1 MLLSSTWGNQQYK
14 IILIQVQS
22 LRFYTDTDTHTH
34 THTHIHILF
43 SYEKEGNLSICIN
56 MGKTG
61 EQVSHIEKI
70 GSQLYV
76 EP

>member
-1 MLLSSTWGNQQYK
+1 MFLPSTWGNQQYK

-22 LRFYTDTDTHTH
+22 FRFYTDTNTYYT
-34 THTHIHILF
+34 HILF

-61 EQVSHIEKI
+61 EQVSHIEKR
-70 GSQLYV
+70 GS
-76 EP
+76 

>member
-1 MLLSSTWGNQQYK
+1 MLLPSTWGNQQDK

-22 LRFYTDTDTHTH
+22 SRFYTDTYTHTH
-34 THTHIHILF
+34 KLF

-70 GSQLYV
+70 GS
-76 EP
+76 